1 MLLTLVK
8 IFQDNVVLRAT
19 WAGNAFGVSKAPPL
33 VGGRPGGSQPI
44 STKLGPPRN
53 VMIHL
58 FAEVAQLCN

>member
-33 VGGRPGGSQPI
+33 VGGRPGGSQPKI
-44 STKLGPPRN
+44 AGAGTKAAKMMDAL
-53 VMIHL
+53 HAADL
-58 FAEVAQLCN
+58 T